1 MSATVFDASAHCSG
15 YRKMWG
21 TGVQCNLLK
30 SIDSDPI
37 DLPTAVHYPIILNL
51 QPAFAYLNKPE
62 GSFPVAE
69 EMAMWVMSL
78 PMGPDLPLLEQ
89 ERIITA
95 LCA

>member
-1 MSATVFDASAHCSG
+1 
-15 YRKMWG
+15 MWG
-21 TGVQCNLLK
+21 DGLQRNILK
-30 SIDSDPI
+30 SNESDPLI
-37 DLPTAVHYPIILNL
+37 SIILNL